1 MSEPYRILVADDEEN
16 MRMVLR
22 EILEREGYQ
31 VAEAPDGQA
40 AVEAADGHSFSL
52 AILDIKMP
60 RLDGIQALG
69 RLRAIDPSLPVV
81 MITAHGGRAIAMDA
95 VRLGAYDFFEKP
107 FDMQEMRVVVKRALE
122 RGALQRQIEAL
133 AEELRAKRAFGD
145 IIGQSKAMRDALDLV
160 RRVMVTDATVLITG
174 ESGTGKELIA
184 DAIHFNGSRSKAPFL
199 KVNCAAIPDALLESE
214 LFGHEKGA
222 FTGAV
227 AMKPGKFELADKGTL
242 FLDEIGEMPLALQAK
257 ILRALQEREIE
268 RVGGT
273 RSIKVDVR
281 IVAATNMD
289 LAREAA
295 ARRFRED
302 LYFRLNVVPINLPA
316 LRDRR
321 EDIPPLVEHFTRIYA
336 AKLGKAPC
344 MFEPAAMDLLQAY
357 SWPGNIRELEN
368 IVQRAIILTNGPV
381 LTVDAL
387 PPEMRRRS
395 DAPSKSVEADSLIE
409 AFDDLSIPMP
419 TQVERMADKL
429 EARLIRA
436 ALAKTDGKRQE
447 AADLLGISRKSL
459 HNKMLKYG
467 LFERTTE

>member
-199 KVNCAAIPDALLESE
+199 KVNCAAIPDA
-214 LFGHEKGA
+214 
-222 FTGAV
+222 
-227 AMKPGKFELADKGTL
+227 
-242 FLDEIGEMPLALQAK
+242 
-257 ILRALQEREIE
+257 
-268 RVGGT
+268 
-273 RSIKVDVR
+273 
-281 IVAATNMD
+281 
-289 LAREAA
+289 
-295 ARRFRED
+295 
-302 LYFRLNVVPINLPA
+302 
-316 LRDRR
+316 
-321 EDIPPLVEHFTRIYA
+321 
-336 AKLGKAPC
+336 
-344 MFEPAAMDLLQAY
+344 
-357 SWPGNIRELEN
+357 
-368 IVQRAIILTNGPV
+368 
-381 LTVDAL
+381 
-387 PPEMRRRS
+387 
-395 DAPSKSVEADSLIE
+395 
-409 AFDDLSIPMP
+409 
-419 TQVERMADKL
+419 
-429 EARLIRA
+429 
-436 ALAKTDGKRQE
+436 
-447 AADLLGISRKSL
+447 
-459 HNKMLKYG
+459 
-467 LFERTTE
+467 